1 MNPIINDRSL
11 LVGGMHIPLV
21 DSEGK
26 SVAQATQVA
35 AGDVVGKE
43 EGRVKG
49 VELPQ
54 PKPGVSQ
61 QVTAQQQQELGQL
74 MKTVQ
79 QGAANSA
86 KLIANT
92 SLLANLAFTSP
103 DEFEIE
109 LGKMTSELE
118 KTQKKLKL
126 ADIERVRQQN
136 MKKIDENQAKIK
148 EAEEAAEKAK
158 KSGLASKIFGWISAI
173 ASIVIGAI
181 MVATGVGAAAG
192 ALMIAAGTVGVV
204 NMAVQQAAEDG
215 LISKEVMEKLGPVLM
230 AVEIALAIAS
240 AVVTFGA
247 GAVKGIAKLGV
258 KIGFKM
264 AGKGASEAGL
274 KLIQNSAKLYMKA
287 ADVSAKLGSN
297 AASTTAKAVKLGTG
311 AADLV
316 LDVSNG
322 VTKTVDSANQAS
334 LQNKQAD
341 LVENRQAMTAL
352 QGALDKLKEALSQMT
367 EAFQQVMEMIFQMIT
382 AKGAMLNNLASRPAA
397 I

>member
-1 MNPIINDRSL
+1 MNPIINDRAL
-11 LVGGMHIPLV
+11 LVGGMQIPLIE
-21 DSEGK
+21 SEGNT
-26 SVAQATQVA
+26 VAQTTQVA
-35 AGDVVGKE
+35 AGDVV
-43 EGRVKG
+43 VKG
-49 VELPQ
+49 EVRAKGVQLPQ
-54 PKPGVSQ
+54 PKPGVNQ

-118 KTQKKLKL
+118 STQKKLKL
-126 ADIERVRQQN
+126 ADIERARAEN
-136 MKKIDENQAKIK
+136 LKKIDENQAKMK
-148 EAEEAAEKAK
+148 EASEAADKAK
-158 KSGLASKIFGWISAI
+158 KSGLASKIFGWLSAI

-192 ALMIAAGTVGVV
+192 ALMIAAGVVGVV
-204 NMAVQQAAEDG
+204 NMAVQQAAADG
-215 LISKEVMEKLGPVLM
+215 LISKDVMKYLGPVLM
-230 AVEIALAIAS
+230 AVEIVLAIAS

-247 GAVKGIAKLGV
+247 AAVKGLAKVGAKIAQAV
-258 KIGFKM
+258 
-264 AGKGASEAGL
+264 GKGAGEAAL
-274 KLIQNSAKLYMKA
+274 KA
-287 ADVSAKLGSN
+287 ADVGVKVSNTALSSA
-297 AASTTAKAVKLGTG
+297 AKAVKIGTQVS
-311 AADLV
+311 DLAV
-316 LDVSNG
+316 DVGSG
-322 VTKTVDSANQAS
+322 ISKSVDSAQQAA

-352 QGALDKLKEALSQMT
+352 QGVLDKLKEALSQMT

>member
-35 AGDVVGKE
+35 AGDVVGKG
-43 EGRVKG
+43 EGRAKG

-126 ADIERVRQQN
+126 ADIERARQQN

-181 MVATGVGAAAG
+181 LVATGVGAAAG
-192 ALMIAAGTVGVV
+192 ALMIAGGVVGVV

-247 GAVKGIAKLGV
+247 GAAGAIAKAGA
-258 KIGFKM
+258 KIGGKVADITAKM
-264 AGKGASEAGL
+264 AV
-274 KLIQNSAKLYMKA
+274 KA
-287 ADVSAKLGSN
+287 AELSAKLGST

-322 VTKTVDSANQAS
+322 VTKTVDSANQAN

>member
-1 MNPIINDRSL
+1 MNPINNDRSL
-11 LVGGMHIPLV
+11 LVGGMQIPLV

-35 AGDVVGKE
+35 AGDVVSKS
-43 EGRVKG
+43 EGRAKG

-54 PKPGVSQ
+54 PKPGVNQ

-109 LGKMTSELE
+109 LGKITSEVE

-126 ADIERVRQQN
+126 ADIERARTVN
-136 MKKIDENQAKIK
+136 FKKIDENQAKIK
-148 EAEEAAEKAK
+148 ETEEAAEKAQ

-173 ASIVIGAI
+173 ASIIVGAI

-192 ALMIAAGTVGVV
+192 ALMIAGGVVGVV
-204 NMAVQQAAEDG
+204 SMALQQAAKDG
-215 LISKEVMEKLGPVLM
+215 LISSDVMDTLSKVLM
-230 AVEIALAIAS
+230 AVEMLLAVIS
-240 AVVTFGA
+240 AVVTFGGSA
-247 GAVKGIAKLGV
+247 ASAIAKGV
-258 KIGFKM
+258 SKVSTKAAEMLTKAGTKIAAF
-264 AGKGASEAGL
+264 AAKGA
-274 KLIQNSAKLYMKA
+274 
-287 ADVSAKLGSN
+287 N
-297 AASTTAKAVKLGTG
+297 AATTTATKVLKVGTQ
-311 AADLV
+311 ATDLAINIG
-316 LDVSNG
+316 NG
-322 VTKTVDSANQAS
+322 VTKTVDNVNQAK
-334 LQNKQAD
+334 LKTKQAD
-341 LVENRQAMTAL
+341 QLESRQELTAL
-352 QGALDKLKEALSQMT
+352 DAVMDKLKEALSQMT

-382 AKGAMLNNLASRPAA
+382 AKGSMLNNLASRPAA

>member
-11 LVGGMHIPLV
+11 LVGGMQIPLV

-35 AGDVVGKE
+35 AGDVVSKS
-43 EGRVKG
+43 EGRAKG

-54 PKPGVSQ
+54 PKPGVNQ

-109 LGKMTSELE
+109 LGKMTSEVE

-126 ADIERVRQQN
+126 ADIERARAVN
-136 MKKIDENQAKIK
+136 FKKIDENQAKMK
-148 EAEEAAEKAK
+148 ETEEAAEKAK

-173 ASIVIGAI
+173 ASIIVGAI

-192 ALMIAAGTVGVV
+192 ALMIAGGVVGVV
-204 NMAVQQAAEDG
+204 SMALQKAAEDG
-215 LISKEVMEKLGPVLM
+215 LISSDVMDKLSKVLM
-230 AVEIALAIAS
+230 AVEILLAVIS
-240 AVVTFGA
+240 AVVTFGGSA
-247 GAVKGIAKLGV
+247 MAAIAKGV
-258 KIGFKM
+258 SKISAKAAEM
-264 AGKGASEAGL
+264 LAKAGTKIAALAAKGANTAT
-274 KLIQNSAKLYMKA
+274 
-287 ADVSAKLGSN
+287 
-297 AASTTAKAVKLGTG
+297 TTATKVLKVGTQ
-311 AADLV
+311 ATDLAINIG
-316 LDVSNG
+316 NG
-322 VTKTVDSANQAS
+322 VTKTVDNTNQAK
-334 LQNKQAD
+334 LKAKQAD
-341 LVENRQAMTAL
+341 QLESRQELTAL
-352 QGALDKLKEALSQMT
+352 EAVMDKLKEALSQMT

>member
-1 MNPIINDRSL
+1 
-11 LVGGMHIPLV
+11 MHIPLV

-35 AGDVVGKE
+35 ADDVVGKG

-126 ADIERVRQQN
+126 ADIERARQQN

-181 MVATGVGAAAG
+181 LVATGVGAAAG
-192 ALMIAAGTVGVV
+192 ALMIAGGVAGVV

-247 GAVKGIAKLGV
+247 GAAGAIAKAGA
-258 KIGFKM
+258 KIGGKVADITAKM
-264 AGKGASEAGL
+264 AV
-274 KLIQNSAKLYMKA
+274 KA
-287 ADVSAKLGSN
+287 AELSAKLGST
-297 AASTTAKAVKLGTG
+297 AASTTAKAVKFGTG

>member
-35 AGDVVGKE
+35 ADDVVGKG

-126 ADIERVRQQN
+126 ADIERARQQN

-181 MVATGVGAAAG
+181 LVATGVGAAAG
-192 ALMIAAGTVGVV
+192 ALMIAGGVAGVV

-247 GAVKGIAKLGV
+247 GAAGAIAKAGA
-258 KIGFKM
+258 KIGGKVADITAKM
-264 AGKGASEAGL
+264 AV
-274 KLIQNSAKLYMKA
+274 KA
-287 ADVSAKLGSN
+287 AELSAKLGST
-297 AASTTAKAVKLGTG
+297 AASTTAKAVKFGTG

>member
-35 AGDVVGKE
+35 AGDVVGKG
-43 EGRVKG
+43 EGRAKG

-126 ADIERVRQQN
+126 ADIERARQQN

-181 MVATGVGAAAG
+181 LVATGVGAAAG
-192 ALMIAAGTVGVV
+192 ALMIAGGVVGVV

-247 GAVKGIAKLGV
+247 GAAGAIAKAGA
-258 KIGFKM
+258 KIGGKVADITAKM
-264 AGKGASEAGL
+264 AV
-274 KLIQNSAKLYMKA
+274 KA
-287 ADVSAKLGSN
+287 AELSAKLGST
-297 AASTTAKAVKLGTG
+297 AASTTAKAVKFGTG

-322 VTKTVDSANQAS
+322 VTKTVDSANQAN

>member
-1 MNPIINDRSL
+1 MNPINNDRSL
-11 LVGGMHIPLV
+11 LVGGMQIPLV

-35 AGDVVGKE
+35 AGDVVSKS
-43 EGRVKG
+43 EGRAKG

-54 PKPGVSQ
+54 PKPGVNQ

-109 LGKMTSELE
+109 LGKITSEVD
-118 KTQKKLKL
+118 KTQKQLKL
-126 ADIERVRQQN
+126 ADIERSRAVN
-136 MKKIDENQAKIK
+136 FKKIDENQAKMK
-148 EAEEAAEKAK
+148 ETEEAAEKAK

-173 ASIVIGAI
+173 ASIIVGAI

-192 ALMIAAGTVGVV
+192 ALMIAGGVVGVV
-204 NMAVQQAAEDG
+204 SMALQQAAKDG
-215 LISKEVMEKLGPVLM
+215 LISSDVMDKLSKVLM
-230 AVEIALAIAS
+230 AVEMLLAVIS
-240 AVVTFGA
+240 AVVTFG
-247 GAVKGIAKLGV
+247 GSAVAAIAKGV
-258 KIGFKM
+258 SK
-264 AGKGASEAGL
+264 
-274 KLIQNSAKLYMKA
+274 
-287 ADVSAKLGSN
+287 VSAK
-297 AASTTAKAVKLGTG
+297 AAEMLAKAGTKIAALAAKGANTATTTATKVLKVGTQ
-311 AADLV
+311 ATDLAINIG
-316 LDVSNG
+316 NG
-322 VTKTVDSANQAS
+322 VTKTVDNVNQAK
-334 LQNKQAD
+334 LKAKQAD
-341 LVENRQAMTAL
+341 QLESRQELTAL
-352 QGALDKLKEALSQMT
+352 EAVMDKLKEALSQMT

-382 AKGAMLNNLASRPAA
+382 AKGSMLNNLASRPAA